1 MPITVYFIKGRN
13 YKNNKTKLITNFQ
26 SIKHFLL
33 QRNFNY
39 IVIINIIQSLPF
51 WFLSNILDEHSTES
65 LSYVVML
72 TIEITNFSYLT
83 VYR

>member
-1 MPITVYFIKGRN
+1 MQACMGGYE
-13 YKNNKTKLITNFQ
+13 TN
-26 SIKHFLL
+26 
-33 QRNFNY
+33 
-39 IVIINIIQSLPF
+39 INIIQSLPF